1 MSILSTL
8 TRLASDYRAR
18 RRRLGTYL
26 EIAALPHELQKDIG
40 WPDAMADEDGPRR
53 HVARRNRL

>member
-40 WPDAMADEDGPRR
+40 WPDAVPDDEGPRR
-53 HVARRNRL
+53 AAARRR